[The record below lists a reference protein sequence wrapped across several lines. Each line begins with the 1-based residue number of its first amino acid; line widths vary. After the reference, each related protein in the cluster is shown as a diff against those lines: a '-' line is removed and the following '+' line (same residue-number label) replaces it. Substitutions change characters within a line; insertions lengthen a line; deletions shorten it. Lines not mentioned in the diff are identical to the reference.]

1 MTSVKIFEIFGISVY
16 LHITFL
22 LFILLLFV
30 FFLFTE
36 GIIAGIVSLFLV
48 SFLFLI
54 VLIHEF
60 SHSIVA
66 KAFGFNVRKIT
77 LLPLGGAADVE
88 IKENPKAEIFIA
100 LAGPLFNIL
109 FAWICF
115 ILLFSLNPNWKHYLA
130 IFSPKFSFDFFGF
143 LGWLIW
149 INFVLAIFNL
159 LPAFPMD
166 GGRILRAFLAL
177 FMDYL
182 RATKISVKIAKILF
196 MLMGG
201 IGLLLIIT
209 KISVFNGVLLVFISM
224 FLLMVG
230 ESEERFIE
238 LKEKFKGMKNKD
250 IAIFINEI
258 DGNLAVNDLINFAN
272 LNLNFQNFAQFFIVT
287 MNGNIVGVV
296 KMNEVM
302 DKLSKNEISLNFP
315 VYELTHK
322 RIEFVKADEL
332 VNDSFEKILSSDLCV
347 VKDNGIVI
355 GYIMKD
361 MIIRNFE

>member
-115 ILLFSLNPNWKHYLA
+115 VLLFSLTPNWKHYLA
-130 IFSPKFSFDFFGF
+130 IFSPKFSLDFFGF

-149 INFVLAIFNL
+149 INFILAIFNL

-166 GGRILRAFLAL
+166 GGRILRAFLAV

-224 FLLMVG
+224 FLLVAG
-230 ESEERFIE
+230 ESEEKFIE

-250 IAIFINEI
+250 IAIFMNEI

-272 LNLNFQNFAQFFIVT
+272 LNNFPNLFFVVT
-287 MNGNIVGVV
+287 TNGNIAGII

-302 DKLSKNEISLNFP
+302 NKLAKNEISLNLP
-315 VYELTHK
+315 VYELAHK
-322 RIEFVKADEL
+322 RVEFIEAEEL
-332 VNDSFEKILSSDLCV
+332 VCDSFEKILSSDLCV

-355 GYIMKD
+355 GYIVKD
-361 MIIRNFE
+361 MIIKNFE